1 MEKLMIAN
9 IIKSIGSRRAFTAAV
24 AFPFLLGGSLYA
36 QAPAAAP
43 GGEATTERIVVTG
56 SNIPTAEE
64 VTASPLDTLSTQ
76 DIAVAGGTSDVL
88 TILQKRNP
96 DFIGGG

>member
-1 MEKLMIAN
+1 MITN
-9 IIKSIGSRRAFTAAV
+9 LLKVGFHRAVLVATAVLPCLAGV
-24 AFPFLLGGSLYA
+24 SLYA
-36 QAPAAAP
+36 QDTST
-43 GGEATTERIVVTG
+43 EATTERIVVTG